1 MSEIEFINTNP
12 IEYIDK
18 TSNSKIETF
27 LKKCSHHY
35 YNSGLLLIE
44 DDIYDILIEE
54 YKKKNPSSKIF
65 NIIGAPITERSEI
78 VKVKLPY
85 WLGSLDKIKP
95 DTRELDNFFKKFSKP
110 FLISEKLDGLSALLH
125 IENKQYK
132 LYTRGNGSEGQ
143 DISYLIPLMNMNL
156 KIEED
161 IAVRGELIMKENV
174 FRFIS

>member
-1 MSEIEFINTNP
+1 MSEIEFINTYPN
-12 IEYIDK
+12 EYIDK
-18 TSNSKIETF
+18 TSNSKIEIF
-27 LKKCSHHY
+27 LKKCSQYY

-65 NIIGAPITERSEI
+65 NLIGAPITERSEI

-110 FLISEKLDGLSALLH
+110 YLVSEKLDGLSALLY

-156 KIEED
+156 
-161 IAVRGELIMKENV
+161 IMY
-174 FRFIS
+174 II